1 MSEPRKVIPLLPA
14 VDDSKMVFADAGGAC
29 TEAEPFA
36 LMVKGN
42 SMEPEF
48 NDGHIIMVDPGMP
61 PINECY
67 VVAEHDEEY
76 IFRQL
81 KIVDGKK
88 YLAPLNELYP
98 VLELEHDRAIVGVI
112 TQRSG
117 RRRRETKKYF

>member
-1 MSEPRKVIPLLPA
+1 MSNKGKIIPLQPA
-14 VDDSKMVFADAGGAC
+14 VEHSSLGFADAGGAC
-29 TEAEPFA
+29 SESEPFA

-61 PINECY
+61 PINGCY
-67 VVAEHDEEY
+67 VVAEHEDGY

-81 KIVDGKK
+81 TIHEGNK
-88 YLAPLNELYP
+88 YLTPLNDLYP
-98 VLELEHDRAIVGVI
+98 TLELEHANAIIGVI

>member
-1 MSEPRKVIPLLPA
+1 MIDSSKIIPLQPA
-14 VDDSKMVFADAGGAC
+14 VDSRMQFADAGGAC

-48 NDGHIIMVDPGMP
+48 NDAHIIMVDPGMP

-67 VVAEHDEEY
+67 VVAETEGEY

-81 KIVDGKK
+81 RIVDGKK
-88 YLAPLNELYP
+88 YLVPLNDLYP
-98 VLELEHDRAIVGVI
+98 TLELEHDKAIVGVI

>member
-1 MSEPRKVIPLLPA
+1 MGEPRKFIPLRPA
-14 VDDSKMVFADAGGAC
+14 ADSALAFADAGGAC

-48 NDGHIIMVDPGMP
+48 SDGHIIMVDPSMP
-61 PINECY
+61 PVNACY
-67 VVAEHDEEY
+67 VVAETEDEY

-81 KIVDGKK
+81 QIRDGSK
-88 YLAPLNELYP
+88 YLVPLNDLYP
-98 VLELEHDRAIVGVI
+98 SLALEHDRAIVGVI

-117 RRRRETKKYF
+117 HRRHETKKYC